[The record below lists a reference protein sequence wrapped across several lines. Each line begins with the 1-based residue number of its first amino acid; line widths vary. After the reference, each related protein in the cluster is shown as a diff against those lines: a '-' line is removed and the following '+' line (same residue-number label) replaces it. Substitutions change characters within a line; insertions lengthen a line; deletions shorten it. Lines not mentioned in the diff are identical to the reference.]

1 MAFSVHKL
9 KILVFFKVRKN
20 CQDFKE
26 VWKRGISSIDLQR
39 KVQVQMEDPVSLA
52 SGATQMRFCQLLGSL
67 HSLENFVMTL
77 LFSSPDWFN
86 LFYDLCSI
94 TEHIDFATQL
104 QEPAMEPLCNP
115 NLPASMHTLDHLQG
129 VSSRAS
135 LHYTG
140 ESQLKEV
147 CQSWRLSH
155 KVAVP
160 WQIQGTFSSV
170 PCLQKWP
177 SVSECLDKTVRTT
190 QAESNILPEC
200 FPSHLWSDLR
210 EILKHR

>member
-1 MAFSVHKL
+1 M
-9 KILVFFKVRKN
+9 
-20 CQDFKE
+20 
-26 VWKRGISSIDLQR
+26 DLQR

-52 SGATQMRFCQLLGSL
+52 SWATQMRLCQVLGSL

-77 LFSSPDWFN
+77 LFSSPEWFN

-147 CQSWRLSH
+147 CQSW
-155 KVAVP
+155 KAV
-160 WQIQGTFSSV
+160 T
-170 PCLQKWP
+170 QKWLYNGRFKAHLVQWL
-177 SVSECLDKTVRTT
+177 SVSEWLDKTARTM
-190 QAESNILPEC
+190 QAESHILPEC
-200 FPSHLWSDLR
+200 FPSHLRSGLR
-210 EILKHR
+210 EILKHY